1 MSDKIITQCSGF
13 LELLEQGD
21 IILADRGF
29 TISDDIAL
37 FGAKLKIP
45 AFTRGKTQLMQK
57 EVETS
62 QQLSRVRIHV
72 ERVIGLMKNKFTILK
87 GPIPVQLLKH
97 SNDKVIANIDKILTV
112 CAALTNL
119 SNTVV

>member
-1 MSDKIITQCSGF
+1 MQ
-13 LELLEQGD
+13 LLEQGD
-21 IILADRGF
+21 IILADHGF

-97 SNDKVIANIDKILTV
+97 SNDEVIANIDKILTV